1 MLCRARDSS
10 TKGELEMELHVKRTD
25 FSEQSTIGEM
35 RVDGEFEC
43 YTLEDK
49 VRPVKI
55 AGKTAIPAGRYEVI
69 INFSQRFQRQ
79 LPLLLKVPDFEGVR
93 IHPGNTPANTEGC
106 ILVGETKD
114 ENFVGHS
121 RLAFDRLFEKLKVAS
136 RTEKIFI
143 EIA

>member
-1 MLCRARDSS
+1 
-10 TKGELEMELHVKRTD
+10 MELRVKRTD

-35 RVDGEFEC
+35 SVDGKFEC

-55 AGKTAIPAGRYEVI
+55 MGKTAIPSGRYGVI
-69 INFSQRFQRQ
+69 IDFSQRFQRQ
-79 LPLLLKVPDFEGVR
+79 LPLLLNVPNFEGVR
-93 IHPGNTPANTEGC
+93 IHPGNTSENTEGC
-106 ILVGETKD
+106 ILVGKTKE
-114 ENFVGHS
+114 ENFVGQS
-121 RLAFDRLFEKLKVAS
+121 RAAFDQLFEKLKTAS